1 MKQKI
6 PFVFHLMYVIFW
18 IVFIGLS
25 IKAGVLVVSFIV
37 SLAVSAQAASDLYM
51 GLDLSELH
59 NFDKYHY
66 IAIMVLAIILSMLK
80 ASIAMMAV
88 RVATGF
94 NIDKPFNTVTTHMI
108 SGISRLALF
117 TGILA
122 IIAQE
127 YIKWLSEKSISV
139 PLDMGGQEIL
149 FFAGVIYMLAK
160 IFEKGVELQSENE
173 LTV

>member
-66 IAIMVLAIILSMLK
+66 IAIMVLAIILAMLVC
-80 ASIAMMAV
+80 S
-88 RVATGF
+88 RVYDV
-94 NIDKPFNTVTTHMI
+94 ISTTPR
-108 SGISRLALF
+108 SLNWSNPRRL
-117 TGILA
+117 
-122 IIAQE
+122 
-127 YIKWLSEKSISV
+127 
-139 PLDMGGQEIL
+139 
-149 FFAGVIYMLAK
+149 
-160 IFEKGVELQSENE
+160 
-173 LTV
+173 

>member
-6 PFVFHLMYVIFW
+6 PFIFQLMYVIFW

-25 IKAGVLVVSFIV
+25 IKAGVLVISFII
-37 SLAVSAQAASDLYM
+37 SLAVSAQAASDLYL
-51 GLDLSELH
+51 GLDLTELF
-59 NFDKYHY
+59 NFERYHY
-66 IAIMVLAIILSMLK
+66 IGLMVLAIILAMLK
-80 ASIAMMAV
+80 ASIAMKALQ
-88 RVATGF
+88 VASGF
-94 NIDKPFNTVTTHMI
+94 NIDKPFNMVTTHMI

-127 YIKWLSEKSISV
+127 YIKWLSTKSISV
-139 PLDMGGQEIL
+139 PLDLGGQEIL

-160 IFEKGVELQSENE
+160 VFEKGVELQTENE

>member
-6 PFVFHLMYVIFW
+6 PFVFHLMHVLFY

-25 IKAGVLVVSFIV
+25 IKAGVLVISFII
-37 SLAVSAQAASDLYM
+37 SLAVSAQAASNLYM
-51 GLDLSELH
+51 GIDLSELFK
-59 NFDKYHY
+59 FDKYHY
-66 IAIMVLAIILSMLK
+66 ISIMVLAIIIAMLK

-88 RVATGF
+88 GVASGF
-94 NIDKPFNTVTTHMI
+94 NIDKPFNTITTHMI
-108 SGISRLALF
+108 TGISRLALF

-127 YIKWLSEKSISV
+127 YIKWLSTKNISV

-160 IFEKGVELQSENE
+160 VFEKGVELQSENE